1 MLTGGRWAPLA
12 AAAGGLGALLLLGGL
27 LLRWP
32 IPIALAVLLAGGGYL
47 AGREGRAV
55 VDGWATLVGVGLL
68 VAAELAH
75 WSIGHDARISSER
88 ALVLRRAATLA
99 ALALAALALD
109 FVLLATAAFSAGP
122 GVLLA
127 AAGVAAAVAAVAV
140 VLRLLRPVGAQEPR
154 SR

>member
-12 AAAGGLGALLLLGGL
+12 AAAGGLAAFLLVSAL

-32 IPIALAVLLAGGGYL
+32 TPIALAVLLAGGGYL
-47 AGREGRAV
+47 AGREGRAL
-55 VDGWATLVGVGLL
+55 VDGWASLVGVGLL

-75 WSIGHDARISSER
+75 WSIGHDARIRSER

-99 ALALAALALD
+99 GLAVAALAVD
-109 FVLLATAAFSAGP
+109 FALLATAAFSAAS

-127 AAGVAAAVAAVAV
+127 TAGVAAAVAAVAV
-140 VLRLLRPVGAQEPR
+140 VLRLLRPAGAQEPR
-154 SR
+154 R